1 MNISDQCLKYTA
13 IAHHQAAI
21 VALLLTAV
29 LWVVTP
35 AIIAADKD
43 AANVDDAR
51 TTLKKWVETRRI
63 ISQEKRDWALAQ
75 EVLNERIDLVQ
86 REIDA
91 QRAKIF
97 EAETSTAE
105 VDQKWV
111 KMHEE
116 NEDLREATET
126 LSNTLTA
133 LEERTQSLLKRL
145 PEPIRVRVR
154 PLSQRIPVSADATKL
169 SLAER
174 FQNLI
179 GILNEVNKFD
189 REITVTSEVHKL
201 PDGTSAE
208 VTALYVG
215 ISMGYYVSRNGK
227 AAGVGTAA
235 PDGWVW
241 KPAND
246 NAAQVAK
253 AIAIL
258 NNEQVASFVKLPMDI
273 Q

>member
-1 MNISDQCLKYTA
+1 MNRHDQYLKYTD
-13 IAHHQAAI
+13 IAPHRTT
-21 VALLLTAV
+21 VVTLLLTAV

-35 AIIAADKD
+35 VVIAADSD
-43 AANVDDAR
+43 AVKVDDAR
-51 TTLKKWVETRRI
+51 ATLKKWVETRRI
-63 ISQEKRDWALAQ
+63 ISQEKRDWALAR
-75 EVLNERIDLVQ
+75 EVLNERINLVQ
-86 REIDA
+86 QEIDA
-91 QRAKIF
+91 QRAKID
-97 EAETSTAE
+97 EAATSTAE
-105 VDQKWV
+105 VDQKWIE
-111 KMHEE
+111 MSEE
-116 NEDLREATET
+116 NENLREATET
-126 LSNTLTA
+126 LGSTLTT
-133 LEERTQSLLKRL
+133 LEARTQSLLTRL

-154 PLSQRIPVSADATKL
+154 PLSQRIPASADVTKL
-169 SLAER
+169 PLSER
-174 FQNLI
+174 FQNII

-208 VTALYVG
+208 VTAVYVG
-215 ISMGYYVSRNGK
+215 ISTGYYVSRNGK
-227 AAGVGTAA
+227 AAGVGTAS

-246 NAAQVAK
+246 NAAQIAN